1 MFCLFLFFYRCP
13 KTAKNDIIPMKIKEF
28 RNDDMIS
35 QSLNC
40 AFDRAC
46 EKEISLFL
54 SCIEDLLESEEVQ
67 KMKSYTQHGKT
78 STFDHCMVVAFRSF
92 LFCRRFKLDYRS
104 AARGGLLHDLF
115 LYDWHDKEERVSL
128 HGFHHPSIA
137 LNNANNIFLLS
148 DKEKEIIKKHMWPLT
163 IVPPKTREAY
173 VICYFDKVCTTK
185 EVVREW
191 AFSLRSVLSRSRA

>member
-1 MFCLFLFFYRCP
+1 
-13 KTAKNDIIPMKIKEF
+13 
-28 RNDDMIS
+28 MIS

-67 KMKSYTQHGKT
+67 RMKSYTQHGKT
-78 STFDHCMVVAFRSF
+78 STFDHCMVVALKSF

-137 LNNANNIFLLS
+137 LNNANNIFSLN

-163 IVPPKTREAY
+163 FSPPKYLESFIVTI
-173 VICYFDKVCTTK
+173 VDKYCAFK
-185 EVVREW
+185 EW
-191 AFSLRSVLSRSRA
+191 SMYCAFYILKIA